1 MVQKAASPALGRQPR
16 HATAANKHTQPTHA
30 AAAEAATMIVSL
42 VVVVLVG
49 IGFTR
54 LTMLALELRDNFDED
69 EPLDVG
75 RKRVDCHNRMRAMT
89 KPATLVFR
97 NDNQF
102 ETEGVPRFE
111 PGLVTR
117 TINSILCP
125 RDDADKDDDVE
136 KGITVKEV
144 VTDDSDCDNLLDPTE
159 ACTICFEKAK
169 NAVIIGCGHGGLCY
183 NCSID
188 ICVTSGM
195 CPFCRADI
203 GQVVTI
209 GLGRYEVDDDGR
221 KVVPV
226 IGPK

>member
-1 MVQKAASPALGRQPR
+1 MQPQRSLRISAYSLSGAGAKPVINTSRSPGHPAPRAGGHQRFAALVRRVP
-16 HATAANKHTQPTHA
+16 
-30 AAAEAATMIVSL
+30 VSL

-75 RKRVDCHNRMRAMT
+75 RKRVDCHNRMRAMS

-125 RDDADKDDDVE
+125 RDDADKDDDVDDAILFRDTIRKNRSGRHDE
-136 KGITVKEV
+136 SRPKIVEIV
-144 VTDDSDCDNLLDPTE
+144 VIL
-159 ACTICFEKAK
+159 TILSRSK
-169 NAVIIGCGHGGLCY
+169 
-183 NCSID
+183 
-188 ICVTSGM
+188 
-195 CPFCRADI
+195 FCC
-203 GQVVTI
+203 
-209 GLGRYEVDDDGR
+209 
-221 KVVPV
+221 
-226 IGPK
+226 

>member
-1 MVQKAASPALGRQPR
+1 
-16 HATAANKHTQPTHA
+16 
-30 AAAEAATMIVSL
+30 MIVSL

-75 RKRVDCHNRMRAMT
+75 RKRVECHNRMKAMT

-102 ETEGVPRFE
+102 ETEGVRRFE
-111 PGLVTR
+111 PGLITQ
-117 TINSILCP
+117 TINAILCP
-125 RDDADKDDDVE
+125 RDDSVDKDDIE
-136 KGITVKEV
+136 KGIKTEPCV
-144 VTDDSDCDNLLDPTE
+144 VATDEAEHLLDPTD
-159 ACTICFEKAK
+159 ACCICFEKAK

-209 GLGRYEVDDDGR
+209 GLGRYEYDDDGR
-221 KVVPV
+221 RVVPV

>member
-1 MVQKAASPALGRQPR
+1 
-16 HATAANKHTQPTHA
+16 
-30 AAAEAATMIVSL
+30 MIVSL

-125 RDDADKDDDVE
+125 RDDADKDDDDVE